1 MPGGNDETET
11 GSVRIGDQDD
21 RQRILH
27 PDIQEGRGAHG
38 PVARRRRGRDRLPAG
53 DGGLS
58 RMTGTG
64 REGAIRK
71 APSRRTRRN
80 MRLYLWYLLCGLPG
94 SVMDTSPHSIAG
106 LM

>member
-1 MPGGNDETET
+1 MALVLSRLGPVLSPPRNYSERSPLARS
-11 GSVRIGDQDD
+11 GSPRVGFRPSIL
-21 RQRILH
+21 RQRVLH

-64 REGAIRK
+64 REGAI
-71 APSRRTRRN
+71 
-80 MRLYLWYLLCGLPG
+80 
-94 SVMDTSPHSIAG
+94 
-106 LM
+106 